1 MRENWYDFFRKQ
13 LKYFDDKYANDLEL
27 LDILS
32 SIMEDYQS
40 MVENAH
46 ADNKYANEDFVNN
59 YNNGLI
65 L

>member
-32 SIMEDYQS
+32 SIMEEHHP
-40 MVENAH
+40 MVEDAYT
-46 ADNKYANEDFVNN
+46 DNKYVNEDATGN
-59 YNNGLI
+59 Y
-65 L
+65 